1 MFLRF
6 LRILSLI
13 VSASFT
19 SVLFAQIPL
28 NFPAEFNSI
37 QILPQ
42 KFEYTL
48 LDSSSIKLG
57 DIIID
62 SKTLNLNLELNPNNF
77 NEGRLLF
84 SWPAGLLKE
93 GELLIFNNNGKSIFS
108 RSISKEN
115 IKIVSGEKNSN
126 SLIRNEI
133 SLFTTEYL
141 DEELIEEIKYLPFFK
156 FCVVKKERITK
167 VELCS
172 SELYV
177 STENDK
183 LSIKERKNNSQ
194 NEAKVIINGK
204 EAGDQG
210 IVFLN
215 AENENLNFK
224 AQSESGALLEI
235 VTRLQHIQFK
245 DAIITSNKNFLK
257 LKASGS
263 FPVSDTGVKKL
274 GPDSWEITLPIE
286 FPVFY
291 VQGEG
296 GIPMRQEFNIKGPIP
311 HEKLRSFAIGS
322 PKTKTYSSE
331 STIEGRLPK
340 GATIKSKEDTSEV
353 SIKNKQ
359 NFLWTFKK
367 LNPSALN
374 HRYLTVQS
382 GETEA
387 VIGYDIFR
395 GYRNDFLI
403 KSELLTP
410 TNLINLSMEFTYWLN
425 DLTSGLSVKY
435 LTAISKPQ
443 NITKYSNLDFSYNF
457 RLSKGI
463 NFIDPSFFFGFSYK
477 MLQLNDSSFSLP
489 GVFLGDKR
497 KPTSYWYSM
506 ISDWY
511 QWKLEY
517 FIGQKVNSIDL
528 KSVLLFEYSNFYS
541 LAPNQYLNYTL
552 GLLKYQINSDSD
564 SDQDMDSALTKNQLM
579 ISLGWNR
586 QF

>member
-6 LRILSLI
+6 LKILLFM
-13 VSASFT
+13 VSTSF
-19 SVLFAQIPL
+19 SSILLAQIPL

-77 NEGRLLF
+77 NEGRFLF

-108 RSISKEN
+108 RDISKEK

-167 VELCS
+167 IELCS

-183 LSIKERKNNSQ
+183 LRIKERKTNPQ

-235 VTRLQHIQFK
+235 VTRLQQIHFN
-245 DAIITSNKNFLK
+245 DVIITSNRNFIK

-263 FPVSDTGVKKL
+263 FPVNETGVKRL

-296 GIPMRQEFNIKGPIP
+296 GIPMRQEFNIKGPLP
-311 HEKLRSFAIGS
+311 HEKLRSYAVGS

-331 STIEGRLPK
+331 ATIEGRLPK
-340 GATIKSKEDTSEV
+340 GAIIKSKEDTSEV
-353 SIKNKQ
+353 SLKNKQ
-359 NFLWTFKK
+359 NFLWTLKK
-367 LNPSALN
+367 LNPSSWN
-374 HRYLTVQS
+374 HRNLTVLS
-382 GETEA
+382 GESEA
-387 VIGYDIFR
+387 TIGYDIFR

-410 TNLINLSMEFTYWLN
+410 INLINLSMEFSSWLN
-425 DLTSGLSVKY
+425 DLSSGLSLKY
-435 LTAISKPQ
+435 LTAISKPP
-443 NITKYSNLDFSYNF
+443 NITKYSNIDFSYIF
-457 RLSKGI
+457 RPSKGI
-463 NFIDPSFFFGFSYK
+463 NFIDPSFFLGFSYK
-477 MLQLNDSSFSLP
+477 ILQLNDSSFSLP
-489 GVFLGDKR
+489 GVLLGDKR

-506 ISDWY
+506 IADWY

-528 KSVLLFEYSNFYS
+528 KSIMLFEFTNFYS
-541 LAPNQYLNYTL
+541 LTSNQYLNYSL
-552 GLLKYQINSDSD
+552 GFLKYQIDSESESDSE
-564 SDQDMDSALTKNQLM
+564 SALAKNQLM
-579 ISLGWNR
+579 INLGWNR